1 LTTSRRAGR
10 ILAAA
15 AVTVSA
21 GLSAA
26 CGAAS
31 HSATPTVSSGANPPA
46 SAGRAAPVGPNDPP
60 PPSPSPLMQDPVCG
74 VELGQGYGLAAYE
87 HFDAFKRGATPPPI
101 TDASVFVLRLTP
113 DCDHGERVEI
123 SPPSAARITK
133 RAPAA
138 DGLDAGV
145 TVTSYEADY
154 RIIGTGAVPFDQQ
167 VKATCVAMGAYCPS
181 DPRYTGPRRQ

>member
-1 LTTSRRAGR
+1 
-10 ILAAA
+10 
-15 AVTVSA
+15 
-21 GLSAA
+21 
-26 CGAAS
+26 
-31 HSATPTVSSGANPPA
+31 
-46 SAGRAAPVGPNDPP
+46 
-60 PPSPSPLMQDPVCG
+60 MQDPVCG
-74 VELGQGYGLAAYE
+74 VELGQGYGLASYG
-87 HFDAFKRGATPPPI
+87 HFDVSNGTATPAPI
-101 TDASVFVLRLTP
+101 TDSGEFVLRLTP
-113 DCDHGERVEI
+113 DCEHGDHVQF